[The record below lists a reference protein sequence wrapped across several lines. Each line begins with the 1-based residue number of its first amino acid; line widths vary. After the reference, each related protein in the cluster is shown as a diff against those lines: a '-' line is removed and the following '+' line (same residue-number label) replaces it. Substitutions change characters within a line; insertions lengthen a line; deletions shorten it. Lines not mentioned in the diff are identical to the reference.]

1 MGDVASGIGGHLGES
16 PPELACV
23 GTPRGGLRGGP
34 GGVPRGG
41 PQGTPRRPP
50 SGGVPGGP
58 RGGPGG
64 AIFPGFPKN
73 ANSGFRPREKAQVKL
88 RPHHLSRLG
97 ELLNTLENVHP
108 RGPPRLGGSPGP
120 PGGPPWIGGS
130 PGGPRRAPSS
140 GSHLGGHPGFTPRH
154 TRAPHPGARMMRWR
168 SLSSHW
174 NAIGYAGENAPLSM
188 SFGSYITPPLRSIAR
203 GDRSATSV
211 QCTPEPLIARASHA
225 IDPLPQ
231 RFNDVSTL
239 LSLSL
244 HEHHLRVAMRGYV
257 SRLCRSD
264 WARRLRRDVS
274 LKRMAFGVAWALRAG
289 WRTASDTP

>member
-1 MGDVASGIGGHLGES
+1 MYTPGA
-16 PPELACV
+16 PP
-23 GTPRGGLRGGP
+23 GW
-34 GGVPRGG
+34 
-41 PQGTPRRPP
+41 
-50 SGGVPGGP
+50 
-58 RGGPGG
+58 
-64 AIFPGFPKN
+64 
-73 ANSGFRPREKAQVKL
+73 
-88 RPHHLSRLG
+88 
-97 ELLNTLENVHP
+97 
-108 RGPPRLGGSPGP
+108 GGSPGP

-130 PGGPRRAPSS
+130 LGGPRRAPSS

-188 SFGSYITPPLRSIAR
+188 SFGSYITTSVAINRPRRSLCDVGAMHPR
-203 GDRSATSV
+203 AVDRSCFACDRST
-211 QCTPEPLIARASHA
+211 TPT
-225 IDPLPQ
+225 DQQ
-231 RFNDVSTL
+231 RPML

>member
-1 MGDVASGIGGHLGES
+1 MRRRVTPQRGPRSGGFEGGSET
-16 PPELACV
+16 PP
-23 GTPRGGLRGGP
+23 PRGSKRGGFR
-34 GGVPRGG
+34 GVPRGG
-41 PQGTPRRPP
+41 PR
-50 SGGVPGGP
+50 GVSGGP
-58 RGGPGG
+58 RGAPAGPPRARGPD
-64 AIFPGFPKN
+64 PGN
-73 ANSGFRPREKAQVKL
+73 GRVEL
-88 RPHHLSRLG
+88 RHQHLSRLG

-188 SFGSYITPPLRSIAR
+188 SFGSYITTSVAINRPRRSLCDVGAMHPR
-203 GDRSATSV
+203 AVDRSCFACDRSTTPTV
-211 QCTPEPLIARASHA
+211 Q
-225 IDPLPQ
+225 Q
-231 RFNDVSTL
+231 RPTL